1 MAAVGEDS
9 HSAGTP
15 AIANLSHVAAFAS
28 GGSRPIVG
36 AQLQIAL
43 PQVLPVCF
51 PACVMTIDDFSGP
64 EEGCLSWEVD
74 QCTLKIGALHV
85 LVWPYSAGLMTC

>member
-1 MAAVGEDS
+1 MS
-9 HSAGTP
+9 HD
-15 AIANLSHVAAFAS
+15 AAFGAQQN
-28 GGSRPIVG
+28 RPIVD

-43 PQVLPVCF
+43 PQVRPVWF

-85 LVWPYSAGLMTC
+85 LVWTYSAGLMSC